1 MAVEINIPEDSVL
14 ISRTD
19 TKGVITYASPDF
31 LSISGYE
38 DDELLKKP
46 HNIIRHPDMPSQVFK
61 EMWSTIKSGHV
72 WTGIVKNRSK
82 NGDYYWVDAT
92 VTPIKEAN
100 QITGYVSVRKKPS
113 RRDITRAESLYA
125 TIRNSGKKNF
135 FDRLFD
141 KPSLQISRLSL
152 SLLGVF
158 SISIFLNAIG
168 FFFYLTS
175 GYSFIRL
182 PPSVF
187 LFRYLRLAKGFQNL
201 ISQRLL
207 LS

>member
-175 GYSFIRL
+175 GYSFI
-182 PPSVF
+182 STS
-187 LFRYLRLAKGFQNL
+187 Y
-201 ISQRLL
+201 
-207 LS
+207 